1 MATTADVTTF
11 YYEIPKLIQKINT
24 KVEYS
29 IRNRTEKPKGFG
41 DNSII
46 DADMLV
52 GEYITQ
58 IANDLFDK
66 HISKLGRAVVSD
78 LEVPQEPFEYGV
90 DYILNEGEIDEDT
103 LEDCIVYRVILPEK
117 FDTTTI
123 PPIFKAIEDS
133 IISYAVYQWLMDSNV
148 NGWQIY
154 EDRHEKDVDK
164 LIGLVNRRIGLVRT
178 YKLY

>member
-1 MATTADVTTF
+1 MATVTTF

-29 IRNRTEKPKGFG
+29 IRNRTDKPKGLG

-46 DADMLV
+46 DAEMLV

-66 HISKLGRAVVSD
+66 HISKLGRAVVFD
-78 LEVPQEPFEYGV
+78 LEEPQEPFEYGV
-90 DYILNEGEIDEDT
+90 DYILNEGTEEEET
-103 LEDCIVYRVILPEK
+103 LADCIVYRVILPEK

-123 PPIFKAIEDS
+123 PAIFKAIEDS
-133 IISYAVYQWLMDSNV
+133 IISYAVYQWLMDSNI

-154 EDRHEKDVDK
+154 EERHEKEVDK

>member
-1 MATTADVTTF
+1 MSTTVDVTTF
-11 YYEIPKLIQKINT
+11 YYEIPKLVQKINT
-24 KVEYS
+24 KVMYS
-29 IRNRTEKPKGFG
+29 IRNRTEAPKGFG

-66 HISKLGRAVVSD
+66 HISKMGRELAD
-78 LEVPQEPFEYGV
+78 LEVPQEPFEYAV
-90 DYILNEGEIDEDT
+90 DYTREGEDT
-103 LEDCIVYRVILPEK
+103 IENCIIYRVILPEK
-117 FDTTTI
+117 FDINTVT
-123 PPIFKAIEDS
+123 PMWKAIEDS
-133 IISYAVYQWLMDSNV
+133 IISYAVYQWLMDSNI

-154 EDRHEKDVDK
+154 EERHDREVNK

-178 YKLY
+178 YKLF